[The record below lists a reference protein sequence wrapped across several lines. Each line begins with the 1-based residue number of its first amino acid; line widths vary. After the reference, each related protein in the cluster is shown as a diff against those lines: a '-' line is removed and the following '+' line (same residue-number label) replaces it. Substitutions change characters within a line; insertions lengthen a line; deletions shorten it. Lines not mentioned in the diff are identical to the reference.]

1 MVLSIIVNVA
11 YADKFDSQEEANAF
25 VMQAQN
31 FLICLEML
39 FSAVAHCFV
48 FSPDEWEDGYRER
61 EEERRRRISEPRAFG
76 DSVALGDF
84 INDVKVVMA
93 SKKRRKRRK
102 KVGDLSPNN
111 SMEDTTVTSTSD
123 DGDNSNYLRSTA
135 GIDDGEQVE
144 ELSMTPPL
152 SVRNESLN
160 RPRLDTGGSTGS
172 EGDEEVDESLTRI
185 QEFIN
190 RSMTKPSSSPKDG
203 NELV

>member
-48 FSPDEWEDGYRER
+48 FTPDEWEDGYRER

-111 SMEDTTVTSTSD
+111 SMEDSSNTTVTSTSD
-123 DGDNSNYLRSTA
+123 DGDNNYLRSTA
-135 GIDDGEQVE
+135 NEHVQ

-152 SVRNESLN
+152 SVRNQSLN

-190 RSMTKPSSSPKDG
+190 RSMKKPSSSPKDG

>member
-11 YADKFDSQEEANAF
+11 YADKFDSQEERDTF

-93 SKKRRKRRK
+93 SKKQRKRRK

-111 SMEDTTVTSTSD
+111 SMEDESNNTVTSTSD

-135 GIDDGEQVE
+135 NEHVQ

-152 SVRNESLN
+152 RNESLN

-185 QEFIN
+185 EQFIN